1 MKSTQ
6 VKFLLILFLFTV
18 IACQDQVEA
27 PIADVETEE
36 VNEKLKTDFET
47 NLFRSVISNEPSDKN
62 VVISPISIS
71 TALNMVLLGAD
82 GNSASQIVQAYG
94 DDLTADELLADSKN
108 FNYWLS
114 TREESP
120 IIELSNA
127 VFYDEKRFTPLQSFL
142 EGLVD
147 HFNAEEIKADFS
159 DETEALNMIN
169 GWVNTKTKTKI
180 PTMLKSIDPD
190 EVMFLVN
197 TLYLKADWLE
207 EFNENNTRNW
217 EFTLTDGST
226 IETPTIF
233 DRRYTN
239 SYFGDDLLMVELP
252 YKGEEIS
259 MYLFKPINGDLQE
272 LLADFSTSKFAML
285 KEKLTNEDIFI
296 SLPKYEVEYENKEMV
311 DRLKDLGIIDIFS
324 EQANLSKMSEMDD
337 LAISRV
343 IHKTF
348 LSVSEKG
355 TEGAAAT
362 VVGAINTSSPPS
374 AYFDS
379 PFMFIIADKVTNN
392 FLFMGRVS
400 NPKEK

>member
-1 MKSTQ
+1 
-6 VKFLLILFLFTV
+6 
-18 IACQDQVEA
+18 
-27 PIADVETEE
+27 
-36 VNEKLKTDFET
+36 
-47 NLFRSVISNEPSDKN
+47 
-62 VVISPISIS
+62 
-71 TALNMVLLGAD
+71 
-82 GNSASQIVQAYG
+82 
-94 DDLTADELLADSKN
+94 
-108 FNYWLS
+108 
-114 TREESP
+114 
-120 IIELSNA
+120 
-127 VFYDEKRFTPLQSFL
+127 
-142 EGLVD
+142 
-147 HFNAEEIKADFS
+147 
-159 DETEALNMIN
+159 
-169 GWVNTKTKTKI
+169 
-180 PTMLKSIDPD
+180 
-190 EVMFLVN
+190 
-197 TLYLKADWLE
+197 
-207 EFNENNTRNW
+207 
-217 EFTLTDGST
+217 
-226 IETPTIF
+226 
-233 DRRYTN
+233 
-239 SYFGDDLLMVELP
+239 
-252 YKGEEIS
+252 

-296 SLPKYEVEYENKEMV
+296 SLPKFEVEYENKEMV

-337 LAISRV
+337 LSISRV